1 MAAKKIL
8 IVLTS
13 QAKMNN
19 GAATGWYLPELA
31 HPYYALVGADEQN
44 TNVEIVVASPAG
56 GVAPLDQVSVQA
68 FESDPASVKFLNTKK
83 QLWEETRPL
92 SEFLGKASEYD
103 AVFYPG
109 GHGPMFDLV
118 NDKNSLQLIQEFYEA
133 GKPVA
138 AVCHGPIVFVNVT
151 VNGGKPLL
159 SGREVTGFSNAEE
172 DAAGMTPH
180 MPVLLEDEIKRV
192 GGNYVKADELW
203 AEKAVVDGQI
213 ISGQNPASAHAVGV
227 ALAKALGI

>member
-13 QAKMNN
+13 RAQTNN
-19 GAATGWYLPELA
+19 GNPTGWYLPELA
-31 HPYYALVGADEQN
+31 HPYYDLVGPDEAN
-44 TNVEIVVASPAG
+44 PKVEVVVASPAG
-56 GVAPLDQVSVQA
+56 GVAPLDEGSVKL
-68 FESDPASVKFLNTKK
+68 FESDPESVKFLNTKK
-83 QLWEETRPL
+83 PLWEQTRPL
-92 SEFLGKASEYD
+92 ADFLGKTADFD

-118 NDKNSLQLIQEFYEA
+118 NDATSLKLIQEFYEA

-138 AVCHGPIVFVNVT
+138 AVCHGPIVFVNV
-151 VNGGKPLL
+151 VANGKPLL
-159 SGREVTGFSNAEE
+159 EGREATGFSNAEE
-172 DAAGMTPH
+172 DAVDMTKH

-192 GGNYVKADELW
+192 GGKYVKA
-203 AEKAVVDGQI
+203 AEPWGEKVVVDGQVI
-213 ISGQNPASAHAVGV
+213 TGQNPGSAHGVGI